1 MINSVRN
8 TVLAVINKNNYGYI
22 SPSDFNLFA
31 KQAQLDIFEKYFQ
44 KYNAQIN
51 KENGRMS
58 GTGLANISKQ
68 YEEVISTFSTSATLT
83 QVAANR
89 YSLPADYYLLDVLQY
104 NTTGTEVE
112 PIAESKLRYMSSTL
126 MAPTS
131 AFPLYV
137 QRGDVVDIFPDT
149 ITGANDIS
157 AYYIRMPLDPRWT
170 YVSLSNGEPMFN
182 QSAVDYQDFELPLSD
197 EPELVNL
204 ILQYAGIS
212 VREGDVYT
220 FADREE
226 QKEDVSEK

>member
-31 KQAQLDIFEKYFQ
+31 KQAQLDMFEKYFQ

-58 GTGLANISKQ
+58 GTGLANVSKQ
-68 YEEVISTFSTSATLT
+68 YEEVISTFSTSATLA

-89 YSLPADYYLLDVLQY
+89 YALPSDYYMLDVLQY
-104 NTTGTEVE
+104 NPTGIEIE
-112 PIAESKLRYMSSTL
+112 LIEESKLRYLSSTL

-137 QRGDVVDIFPDT
+137 QRGNNIDVFPVT
-149 ITGANDIS
+149 ITGANDVS
-157 AYYIRMPLDPRWT
+157 AFYIRYPQDPKWT
-170 YVSLSNGEPMFN
+170 YINLTNGEPLFD
-182 QSAVDYQDFELPLSD
+182 QSAIDYQDFELPITD

-226 QKEDVSEK
+226 QKEDVSEQ

>member
-104 NTTGTEVE
+104 NATGTEVE

-157 AYYIRMPLDPRWT
+157 AYYIRMPLDPKWT

-226 QKEDVSEK
+226 QKEDISEK

>member
-31 KQAQLDIFEKYFQ
+31 KQAQMDMFEKYFQ

-68 YEEVISTFSTSATLT
+68 YEEVISTFSTSASLT

-89 YSLPADYYLLDVLQY
+89 YELPADYYLLDVLQY
-104 NTTGTEVE
+104 NVTGAEVE
-112 PIAESKLRYMSSTL
+112 PIAESKLRYMASTL
-126 MAPTS
+126 MAPTT

-137 QRGDVVDIFPDT
+137 QRGDNVDIFPAT
-149 ITGANDIS
+149 ITGANDIA
-157 AYYIRMPLDPRWT
+157 AYYIRYPSDPKWT
-170 YVSLSNGEPMFN
+170 YIDISSGEPMFD
-182 QSAVDYQDFELPLSD
+182 QSAADYQDFELPTTD

-204 ILQYAGIS
+204 ILQYCGIS

-220 FADREE
+220 FGDREE
-226 QKEDVSEK
+226 TKEDASEQ

>member
-31 KQAQLDIFEKYFQ
+31 KQAQLDLFEKYFQ
-44 KYNAQIN
+44 KYNNQIN

-58 GTGLANISKQ
+58 GTGLAHISKQ

-83 QVAANR
+83 QVAANK
-89 YSLPADYYLLDVLQY
+89 YTLPADYYLLDVVQY
-104 NTTGTEVE
+104 NVTGTEIE

-126 MAPTS
+126 MSPTS

-137 QRGDVVDIFPDT
+137 QRGEDIDIYPTT
-149 ITGANDIS
+149 IIGANDVS
-157 AYYIRMPLDPRWT
+157 AYYIRMPRDPKWT
-170 YVSLSNGEPMFN
+170 YVTLSGGEPLFN
-182 QSAVDYQDFELPLSD
+182 QSALDYQDFELPLSD

-220 FADREE
+220 FSDREE
-226 QKEDVSEK
+226 QKEDASEQ